1 MTRLSV
7 ILVLIIQLSTFV
19 TSTLGAWNNWEATNF
34 CKCICFATNY
44 TILPLNLPDN
54 PSQPC
59 LSCTKQWCL
68 NQNLPACAGA
78 QLGNTNPDTATGKEG
93 DVEARCFQRD
103 SPRDQLIVTLFLL
116 TVFGLLLGAGIKSRI
131 LKTGIVGELPWNRR
145 NQTRWWEPWIPQRQD
160 SNTVLGLSR
169 FGLSAREEQGDES
182 DDEQFRR

>member
-1 MTRLSV
+1 MTRLSIV
-7 ILVLIIQLSTFV
+7 VLIIQLSTFF
-19 TSTLGAWNNWEATNF
+19 TSALGAWNNWEATNF
-34 CKCICFATNY
+34 CKCICFGANY
-44 TILPLNLPDN
+44 TILPLILPDN

-68 NQNLPACAGA
+68 NQNLHACAGA
-78 QLGNTNPDTATGKEG
+78 KLGDTNPDTATGKEG

-131 LKTGIVGELPWNRR
+131 LKTGIVSSELPWNRR
-145 NQTRWWEPWIPQRQD
+145 NQSRWWEPWIPQRQD
-160 SNTVLGLSR
+160 SNALLGLSR
-169 FGLSAREEQGDES
+169 FGLSAREENGDS